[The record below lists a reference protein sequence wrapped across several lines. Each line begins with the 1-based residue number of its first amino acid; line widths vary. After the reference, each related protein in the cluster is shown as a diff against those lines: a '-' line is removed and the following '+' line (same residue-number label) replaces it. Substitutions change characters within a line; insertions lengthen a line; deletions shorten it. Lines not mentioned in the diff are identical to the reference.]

1 LLVVTLPAIAGS
13 AHATGIQSEPAP
25 LAFESDLEQGNA
37 NVVVASTP
45 TDGRLV
51 TTAAAED
58 IQPALSP
65 SPEGRLAF
73 ASDSDGNYDIY
84 ATAHGTGG
92 ERLQVTKDEA
102 PDMHLHGRLKTR
114 SRRSVRP
121 GHMSYKR
128 VGS

>member
-1 LLVVTLPAIAGS
+1 MNDVSPPARSADAGVAGCSASGTGSGRFAAVAGLLVVTLPAIAGS

-84 ATAHGTGG
+84 A
-92 ERLQVTKDEA
+92 
-102 PDMHLHGRLKTR
+102 
-114 SRRSVRP
+114 
-121 GHMSYKR
+121 
-128 VGS
+128 